1 MSTED
6 VVSEARAHLK
16 RLDDA
21 AEEARRVRYEHPA
34 VAMRA
39 CSERN
44 AAHNALDTHGPR
56 IVAGLLAVIDEQR
69 TRLDA
74 LAPLEQA
81 ADEHE
86 LTALRL
92 ADAQARVARLEE
104 VVTAHVGEVRRQC
117 ARIEELETELASRP
131 LALARGER

>member
-1 MSTED
+1 MSTKQD

-21 AEEARRVRYEHPA
+21 TEEARRVRYEHPA

-44 AAHNALDTHGPR
+44 AARMLLDEAAPDLLR
-56 IVAGLLAVIDEQR
+56 GLLALVDEQR
-69 TRLDA
+69 ARLDA
-74 LAPLEQA
+74 LAPLAEA
-81 ADEHE
+81 AARVREAGTEHE
-86 LTALRL
+86 RVKALGYRSSEVKRATEWAKTEERL
-92 ADAQARVARLEE
+92 ANAAL
-104 VVTAHVGEVRRQC
+104 
-117 ARIEELETELASRP
+117 LA